1 MRGSWRF
8 GEAVILTDTSTAM
21 IDLSVP
27 GVVETHPFGDVPGC
41 YVVLDDVGCG
51 EFP

>member
-1 MRGSWRF
+1 M
-8 GEAVILTDTSTAM
+8 ILTGMSTAM

-27 GVVETHPFGDVPGC
+27 GVVETHPFGDVPGW

-51 EFP
+51 DFP